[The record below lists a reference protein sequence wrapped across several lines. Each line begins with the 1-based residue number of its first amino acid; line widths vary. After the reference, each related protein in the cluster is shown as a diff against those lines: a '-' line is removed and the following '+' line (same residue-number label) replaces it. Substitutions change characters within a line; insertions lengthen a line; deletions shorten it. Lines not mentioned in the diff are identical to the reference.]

1 MFWRLGGFSYR
12 FRKFILAGALA
23 LTVILVALSGPLG
36 GQFSS
41 GGFSVPGSQS
51 QDASNLLS
59 RYFGNSATQLLLV
72 FHSPKPDAASPAV
85 QAKVNDSFRRL
96 VRLPVTASVLSYTNT
111 RESIFIG
118 DHGHDTFAVVNLK
131 LSENAATT
139 QLTHLKSYIDRPVGL
154 QLYISG
160 SAPIDAL
167 YNTALEAQ
175 LQHAE
180 LIALPI
186 SLILLFLVFGS
197 VMAALLPLVIAGLAV
212 PTSLAVIKILA
223 AHFGMSIFVTNVATI
238 IGLGLAIDYSL
249 FFVKR
254 FREEIPTHE
263 SAEAVR
269 IATASAGKAVAVSGT
284 AVAIGL
290 ISLILFPASALDS
303 MGVGG
308 VLVVAFTL
316 LFALTALP
324 ALLGLLGPRVNWLT
338 LHRSLREAHRRP
350 ARTSSFWGWVAH
362 VVMRRP
368 IAIALPTAA
377 VLLLLGTPF
386 LHLQLSTGSDVAN
399 IPPGAARTGYALL
412 NYEFP
417 QAGGVDDLNLVL
429 HYGAPLNQRLTE
441 TQQRQ
446 LGAYLSK
453 LRAIPGVQG
462 VTGALTPPPGVSK
475 TTYLKQLALPASQR
489 SSGLNSYLAGNIA
502 GPIAQFEVANDYS
515 PDSSRANTLVHRLR
529 SLAGP
534 PSTSA
539 LVTGGGAL
547 SVDFLRAFGAT
558 IPLAVLLVVVVTM
571 VVLFLTFGSVLLP
584 LKAVLMSLISISAAF
599 GAMVWIFQ
607 DGHLSN
613 LLQFTPAGNITATT
627 PVLMF
632 AILFGLSMDYEVF
645 LLSRIRER
653 YCEVGDNRE
662 AVAHGLTV
670 TGGVITSA
678 ALIMITVFSAFAAG
692 DVLQIQ
698 TLGVG
703 MAVAVAVDATLVRGI
718 MVPALMRLLGRANWW
733 APSRLQGW
741 VAKLGLYE
749 PETVPEVSTGA

>member
-1 MFWRLGGFSYR
+1 MFWRLGGFAYR
-12 FRKFILAGALA
+12 FRKFILPGAVA
-23 LTVILVALSGPLG
+23 LTVVMVGLSGPFG
-36 GQFSS
+36 GQFTS
-41 GGFSVPGSQS
+41 GGFAVPGSQS
-51 QDASNLLS
+51 QNASNLLS
-59 RYFGNSATQLLLV
+59 RYFGNATTQLLLT
-72 FHSPKPDAASPAV
+72 FHSPRANASSPAV
-85 QAKVNDSFRRL
+85 QAKVNASFRRL
-96 VRLPVTASVLSYTNT
+96 ARRPVTGSVLDYTST
-111 RESIFIG
+111 REKIFIG
-118 DHGHDTFAVVNLK
+118 DHGHDTFAVINLK
-131 LSENAATT
+131 LSESAATGE
-139 QLTHLKSYIDRPVGL
+139 LTHLTSFLDRPSGL
-154 QLYISG
+154 KMFISG

-167 YNTALEAQ
+167 YNTALEKQ

-180 LIALPI
+180 LIALPL

-197 VMAALLPLVIAGLAV
+197 VMAALLPLMIAGLAV
-212 PTSLAVIKILA
+212 PTSLAVIRILA

-254 FREEIPTHE
+254 FREEIPTHD

-290 ISLILFPASALDS
+290 FSLMLFPASALGS

-308 VLVVAFTL
+308 VLVVALTL

-324 ALLGLLGPRVNWLT
+324 ALLGQLGPRVNALT
-338 LHRSLREAHRRP
+338 LRPSLRGSHLRP
-350 ARTSSFWGWVAH
+350 ARTSTFWGWVARA
-362 VVMRRP
+362 VMRRP
-368 IAIALPTAA
+368 VLIAVPTVA
-377 VLLLLGTPF
+377 LLLLVGTPF
-386 LHLQLSTGSDVAN
+386 LHLRLSTGSDVAN
-399 IPPGAARTGYALL
+399 IPPGEARTGYALL
-412 NYEFP
+412 NDDFP

-429 HYGAPLNQRLTE
+429 KYNSNLADRMTLGEQY
-441 TQQRQ
+441 Q
-446 LGAYLSK
+446 LASFLRR

-462 VTGALTPPPGVSK
+462 VTGALTPPPGLARA
-475 TTYLKQLALPASQR
+475 TYLRQLARPPSQR
-489 SSGLNSYLAGNIA
+489 KAILNSYIAGNLAG
-502 GPIAQFEVANDYS
+502 PVAQFEVSNNYS
-515 PDSSRANTLVHRLR
+515 PDSNQAATLVHRLR
-529 SLAGP
+529 GLSGPAG
-534 PSTSA
+534 TAA
-539 LVTGGGAL
+539 LITGGAAL
-547 SVDFLRAFGAT
+547 SVDFLQAFGAT
-558 IPLAVLLVVVVTM
+558 IPWAVLLVVVVTM

-599 GAMVWIFQ
+599 GAMVWVFQ
-607 DGHLSN
+607 DGHLAN
-613 LLQFTPAGNITATT
+613 VLNFTPAGNITATT

-653 YCEVGDNRE
+653 YCQVGDNRD

-678 ALIMITVFSAFAAG
+678 ALIMITVFSSFAAG
-692 DVLQIQ
+692 DVLEIQ

-733 APSRLQGW
+733 APSALQAW
-741 VAKLGLYE
+741 IAKLGLYE
-749 PETVPEVSTGA
+749 RERIPEAPVPA